1 MTCPFNLF
9 LQLAEY
15 FHILV
20 KEKIPLTRDFS
31 AYLILEVCGLDVLA
45 TGYSVELLTLE
56 DHNRTVSVLCAA
68 LLLHALKRLY
78 LLALLDIDVGI
89 LLKSP
94 LLADSNVASLDV
106 LAVAE
111 LVVNLALDDP
121 NANRLGVQALL
132 VTLSLS
138 LLALS

>member
-1 MTCPFNLF
+1 MKSIF
-9 LQLAEY
+9 ASWS
-15 FHILV
+15 
-20 KEKIPLTRDFS
+20 KKKIPLTRDFS
-31 AYLILEVCGLDVLA
+31 AYLILEVCGLDVLT
-45 TGYSVELLTLE
+45 TGYCIELLTLE
-56 DHNRTVSVLCAA
+56 DHNRAVSVLRAA
-68 LLLHALKRLY
+68 LLLQALKCLD

-106 LAVAE
+106 LAVDE
-111 LVVNLALDDP
+111 LVVNLALDNPDT
-121 NANRLGVQALL
+121 NRLGVQALL

>member
-1 MTCPFNLF
+1 M
-9 LQLAEY
+9 
-15 FHILV
+15 
-20 KEKIPLTRDFS
+20 
-31 AYLILEVCGLDVLA
+31 ILEVCGLDVLA
-45 TGYSVELLTLE
+45 AGYCVEFLALE
-56 DHNRTVSVLCAA
+56 DHNRAVSVLRSA
-68 LLLHALKRLY
+68 LLLHALKGLY

-89 LLKSP
+89 LLKST

-106 LAVAE
+106 LTIAE

-121 NANRLGVQALL
+121 DTNRLGVQTLL